1 MRMGKGI
8 RSHAFRLPTCEKMNH
23 YMRIAL
29 KYLGLAILFFPFG
42 VLCHELIGHGL
53 AGVLAGGRITEIEI
67 LGFRAWPDLQ
77 FLGWSGRYG
86 ACEVVG
92 ITSPTGEA
100 LMSLAGAMSTFCVAI
115 VATVLLWIC
124 RWGRVGRPILITL
137 SLWWIDL
144 FTYTLPSWGLPR
156 SILWGQSTYSEP
168 YEAAKSLGI
177 PGPTF
182 QAFVIIAS
190 VLLLLAVLARI
201 RRDLNVR
208 QSPPRC
214 TSSSD

>member
-1 MRMGKGI
+1 MLHRRLIMPMCDGA
-8 RSHAFRLPTCEKMNH
+8 RPSAARLPACEMIRYAKT
-23 YMRIAL
+23 AL
-29 KYLGLAILFFPFG
+29 KYLALALLFYPLG

-53 AGVLAGGRITEIEI
+53 VGVLFGGRITEVEI
-67 LGFRAWPDLQ
+67 LGFRVWPDLQ

-92 ITSPTGEA
+92 ITSAIGEA
-100 LMSLAGAMSTFCVAI
+100 LMSLAGAMSTFCVAV
-115 VATVLLWIC
+115 VATVLLWA
-124 RWGRVGRPILITL
+124 RRFGRIARPILITL

-156 SILWGQSTYSEP
+156 SILWGQRTYSEP

-177 PGPTF
+177 PGPAF

-190 VLLLLAVLARI
+190 CLLLLALIAQI
-201 RRDLNVR
+201 RRDRNV
-208 QSPPRC
+208 Q
-214 TSSSD
+214 